1 MILLVQEIFLENTH
15 QPYCWVSANLCG
27 AFWGENWTPSVG
39 PDCLV
44 RVSQVQLYHQSPR
57 CMSDS
62 AAQGRPGTR
71 GAAQDWACASRTAC
85 HQSLLLM

>member
-44 RVSQVQLYHQSPR
+44 RVSQVQLYHQSPLWPSQIAKLSTF
-57 CMSDS
+57 SD
-62 AAQGRPGTR
+62 QKG
-71 GAAQDWACASRTAC
+71 WK
-85 HQSLLLM
+85 H